1 MRGGPFTLAA
11 GIHAPTPLKNTAC
24 NTASVR
30 SQRNAVRNSRS
41 AILTPCFIVQWELT
55 NVAKKRKALKKKT
68 APARKATVAKKKAP
82 AALSTTAVK
91 TRQGNQD
98 SGDQATEFFRRA
110 RGARFFPTS

>member
-1 MRGGPFTLAA
+1 M
-11 GIHAPTPLKNTAC
+11 
-24 NTASVR
+24 
-30 SQRNAVRNSRS
+30 
-41 AILTPCFIVQWELT
+41 
-55 NVAKKRKALKKKT
+55 AKKRKALKKKTAPARKTTTAKKKT

-110 RGARFFPTS
+110 RAARFFPTS